1 MSLYQMQ
8 AELKKPEKCYFFFT
22 GLKTRSVMQV
32 KATKLSKESP
42 TTVHLKYHLTYVSKA
57 AGGGKKKETKS
68 SRATLSFAFLLT
80 WENPISKLKIPISFC
95 NCLHTEA
102 VLSAKTSLKKKN
114 WRREREREAV
124 CRNGKETEKMFDEF
138 GSGPAVSLEQ
148 HKTQKQPP

>member
-1 MSLYQMQ
+1 MQ
-8 AELKKPEKCYFFFT
+8 AELKKPEKCYFFFFT

-32 KATKLSKESP
+32 KATKLSKESL

-57 AGGGKKKETKS
+57 AGGRRGKKKETKS
-68 SRATLSFAFLLT
+68 SRATLSSAFLLT

-114 WRREREREAV
+114 
-124 CRNGKETEKMFDEF
+124 
-138 GSGPAVSLEQ
+138 
-148 HKTQKQPP
+148 